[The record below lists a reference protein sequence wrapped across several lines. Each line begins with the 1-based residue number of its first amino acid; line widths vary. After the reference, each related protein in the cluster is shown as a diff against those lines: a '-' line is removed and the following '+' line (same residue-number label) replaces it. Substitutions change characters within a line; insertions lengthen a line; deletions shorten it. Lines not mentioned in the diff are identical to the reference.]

1 MTILF
6 VRLDHLAMLRQAGA
20 ARDPD
25 PVVAA
30 ALAELAGA
38 GGISIN
44 IGRER
49 SSSRAQAEGNGV
61 QERDLRMLREVA
73 RTVLN
78 VCLPPQDEW
87 VKLVLAIRPDL
98 ATLIPEGRDASGPE
112 RGLDVEDRR
121 TEFQGMVE
129 AFKSTGIA
137 TSILVDPE
145 PAQVKAAH
153 RVGVAAVLLHTGR
166 FCWAENSS
174 AQAAEFERLVNA
186 AKVGQKLGVAVHAG
200 GGLGYQT
207 LGHVGGVSEIEAI
220 HVGHSLIARATLVG
234 VSEAVREVLRI
245 LAGNGGR
252 R

>member
-6 VRLDHLAMLRQAGA
+6 VRLDHLAILRRAGA

-25 PVVAA
+25 PAVAA

-38 GGISIN
+38 GGISIGV
-44 IGRER
+44 GRER
-49 SSSRAQAEGNGV
+49 NGV
-61 QERDLRMLREVA
+61 QERDVRTLRETT

-78 VCLPPQDEW
+78 VCLPPQDEG
-87 VKLVLAIRPDL
+87 VKQILAIRPDL
-98 ATLIPEGRDASGPE
+98 ATLMPEGGDTSGPE

-121 TEFQGMVE
+121 TELQRVVE

-186 AKVGQKLGVAVHAG
+186 AKVGQKLGLAVHAG

-234 VSEAVREVLRI
+234 MGEAVREMLRI
-245 LAGNGGR
+245 LGGEGGR